1 VKDSQLFQQLIFRRA
16 EQRDL
21 SVILKL
27 LMEDELGKTRESLS
41 EVPEPCYEAAFQ
53 KITADLN
60 HSLMVVECENQIIV
74 ICHLTLLPSLTFR
87 GSTRLQVE
95 SVHVAEVF
103 RGRGIGEW
111 MFQKIFIYARQ
122 QHVSIIQLTTNKV
135 RARAK
140 KFYERLG
147 FQATHEGMK
156 FLFKIDNKA
165 LSYLCR

>member
-1 VKDSQLFQQLIFRRA
+1 
-16 EQRDL
+16 
-21 SVILKL
+21 
-27 LMEDELGKTRESLS
+27 
-41 EVPEPCYEAAFQ
+41 
-53 KITADLN
+53 
-60 HSLMVVECENQIIV
+60 MVVECENQIIG

-135 RARAK
+135 RK
-140 KFYERLG
+140 LG
-147 FQATHEGMK
+147 GPRSSTK
-156 FLFKIDNKA
+156 SSLK
-165 LSYLCR
+165 